1 MSEKQ
6 PEGLAQRLA
15 EAGRRLGEREAE
27 HLAAVEEARAR
38 AEKLRAQV
46 AEGLAA
52 FHAAARR
59 AGAPHL
65 ALELGEVRGD
75 DKHLRAAEFGLQRGR
90 HRAIVTVKSRGD
102 VTLVGPFKAGKQEGP
117 CQTFPW
123 DAEAEIQAALC
134 EFIERFAEEA
144 ATP

>member
-1 MSEKQ
+1 MSKNPPQ
-6 PEGLAQRLA
+6 GLAQRLT

-65 ALELGEVRGD
+65 ELELGEVRGD

-123 DAEAEIQAALC
+123 DAEAEIQAALG